1 MNYNKAKGDR
11 DDKRGGQ
18 RGEDQFK
25 QAFKE
30 SQARSGSGYY
40 GSGKTGGESC
50 PNPAGTS
57 SDRRANQ
64 ENGGA
69 RPGGAG
75 AERKGKA
82 TAATAARPQGDCP
95 KIPSRG
101 SGRMSQAEKTIVLY
115 WDASAILS
123 ALIKDA
129 WSEEARKWARQEG
142 VHLLSTLA
150 YAEVLAVLFRMKR
163 ERMMAEVLVK
173 AALETLGS
181 GSWRRLNPGP
191 TWVLMAELSK
201 RWSLRGADLWHLST
215 AKSVSEHLPE
225 VKFLTFDPRL
235 RDAARGEGIGL

>member
-1 MNYNKAKGDR
+1 
-11 DDKRGGQ
+11 
-18 RGEDQFK
+18 
-25 QAFKE
+25 
-30 SQARSGSGYY
+30 
-40 GSGKTGGESC
+40 
-50 PNPAGTS
+50 
-57 SDRRANQ
+57 
-64 ENGGA
+64 
-69 RPGGAG
+69 
-75 AERKGKA
+75 
-82 TAATAARPQGDCP
+82 
-95 KIPSRG
+95 
-101 SGRMSQAEKTIVLY
+101 MSQVEKTIVLY

-129 WSEEARKWARQEG
+129 WSEEAQKWARKEG
-142 VHLLSTLA
+142 VHLLSSLA

-181 GSWRRLNPGP
+181 GPWRRLNPGP

-201 RWSLRGADLWHLST
+201 RWSLRGADLWHLSA

>member
-1 MNYNKAKGDR
+1 
-11 DDKRGGQ
+11 
-18 RGEDQFK
+18 
-25 QAFKE
+25 
-30 SQARSGSGYY
+30 
-40 GSGKTGGESC
+40 
-50 PNPAGTS
+50 
-57 SDRRANQ
+57 
-64 ENGGA
+64 
-69 RPGGAG
+69 
-75 AERKGKA
+75 
-82 TAATAARPQGDCP
+82 
-95 KIPSRG
+95 
-101 SGRMSQAEKTIVLY
+101 MSQAEKTIVLY

-163 ERMMAEVLVK
+163 ERMMAEVLVE

-181 GSWRRLNPGP
+181 GPWRRLNPGP

-201 RWSLRGADLWHLST
+201 RWSLRGADLWHLSA